1 MRTHILGFPSIGKQ
15 RELKQVLE
23 AFWKG
28 DLAAEALAETCT
40 ALKKRHWRIQQD
52 AGLDSVTTGDF
63 SLYDRMLDITRM
75 LGAMPPPLCPLPQ
88 GRAPGPVFQL
98 GARRC
103 AAQHSGP
110 GNDQVV

>member
-52 AGLDSVTTGDF
+52 AGLDYVTTGDF

-75 LGAMPPPLCPLPQ
+75 LGAMPPASRTRTRTCISAW
-88 GRAPGPVFQL
+88 RAAMR
-98 GARRC
+98 GATFR
-103 AAQHSGP
+103 P
-110 GNDQVV
+110 WK